1 MNKRSNPKSMGP
13 FVPVIIIAA
22 VLVVIVVVFVNR
34 MGQGRT
40 SVTQDQIDQ
49 TVTRLAAMESRD
61 TSVIESQETS
71 SSAPA
76 PQSAADSDGQTES
89 AAESSASGPAAAASL
104 PEIQQSILDG
114 SGLLD
119 NVTIRQKFQNT
130 AIMGDSITESIW
142 EYNYLDQDV
151 VISQR
156 GLSVVNANDQVA
168 TTIAMNPKVVFMAF
182 GSNDLESYESNV
194 QGFIDGYKNQIR
206 KLQEA
211 LPNVPIYINCV
222 LPITE
227 EAIAGTPA
235 LQYYPQYNEALIS
248 MCDEFGLTFIDNA
261 FIVENNP
268 GLYEPDGQHVLSEY
282 YPQWLSYM
290 AYIAGL

>member
-1 MNKRSNPKSMGP
+1 MSKRRNPKPMGP
-13 FVPVIIIAA
+13 LVPVIIAA
-22 VLVVIVVVFVNR
+22 AALVVIVLIFVST
-34 MGQGRT
+34 MGRGSS
-40 SVTQDQIDQ
+40 SVTKEQIDQ
-49 TVTRLAAMESRD
+49 TVARLVEMESRD
-61 TSVIESQETS
+61 TAGIENPEEASA
-71 SSAPA
+71 APA
-76 PQSAADSDGQTES
+76 L
-89 AAESSASGPAAAASL
+89 SASGSDSSSDSADAGAAPASL
-104 PEIQQSILDG
+104 QEIQQSILDG
-114 SGLLD
+114 SGVLD

-156 GLSVVNANDQVA
+156 GLSIVNADEQIA

-194 QGFIDGYKNQIR
+194 QGFIDGYKNQVR

-211 LPNVPIYINCV
+211 LPNAPIYINCV

-227 EAIAGTPA
+227 EAIAATPA

-248 MCDEFGLTFIDNA
+248 MCDEFGLTYIDNA

-282 YPQWLSYM
+282 YPQWLSNM